1 MCCAETDEYRRLA
14 RVEASACD
22 GAVLEIGADLGLTT
36 AVLAERVGAENVVGV
51 DLAMESVEKARA
63 SYPDLRFEQLDIFEE
78 GAAAAL
84 QKLAPAGFGRVFV
97 DINGSRMLPAV
108 LEALRL
114 AIEELGA
121 PVVVVKSRA
130 LHAHLG
136 EKP

>member
-1 MCCAETDEYRRLA
+1 M
-14 RVEASACD
+14 
-22 GAVLEIGADLGLTT
+22 
-36 AVLAERVGAENVVGV
+36 GV

-84 QKLAPAGFGRVFV
+84 QRSRPLASGVFV

-114 AIEELGA
+114 AVEELGA
-121 PVVVVKSRA
+121 PVVVVEVEGA
-130 LHAHLG
+130 ACAGLG
-136 EKP
+136 LGLEGQGWRRGA

>member
-1 MCCAETDEYRRLA
+1 MRSWQRLA
-14 RVEASACD
+14 HAAC
-22 GAVLEIGADLGLTT
+22 EQW
-36 AVLAERVGAENVVGV
+36 NVVGV
-51 DLAMESVEKARA
+51 DLAMESVEKARVG
-63 SYPDLRFEQLDIFEE
+63 YPALRFEQLDIFEE

-108 LEALRL
+108 LAALRF
-114 AIEELGA
+114 AVEELGT

-136 EKP
+136 QAEEPQKYDCSRAS